1 MEGDDVEQMS
11 QAELKAEV
19 ELQRAKAAR
28 TQERIAGLERT
39 IQRFHERAVP
49 LTVTNDEV
57 LEEAKKMHLIR
68 AYIKATTKKPK
79 LKARHKRRGPK
90 KRLRL
95 HR

>member
-28 TQERIAGLERT
+28 TQERIAGLECV

-57 LEEAKKMHLIR
+57 LEEAKKMHLIH
-68 AYIKATTKKPK
+68 AYIKATTKRPKP
-79 LKARHKRRGPK
+79 KARHKRRGPK